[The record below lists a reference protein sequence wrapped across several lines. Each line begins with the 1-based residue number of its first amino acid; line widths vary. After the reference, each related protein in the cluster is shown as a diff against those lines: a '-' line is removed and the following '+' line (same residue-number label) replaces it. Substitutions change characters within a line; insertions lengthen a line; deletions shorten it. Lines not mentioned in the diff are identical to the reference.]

1 MSDFDLKRDDTEN
14 CFCSASG
21 EDGLGILPQRLQE
34 IIDKMPIIC
43 NTFDRNL
50 NIIDCNFKALEV
62 FEMSSKEE
70 LIKNFSALLPEFQ
83 PDGSPSAEKLKSH
96 VKLAFETGSHS
107 FDWVDQKLNGDPVP
121 SYVSLVVFSWK
132 NEQYVVCFAQD
143 MRQYHKARNADRFA
157 KEKIQHVFESLPMPC
172 FVIDEYMQ
180 ISEVNRE
187 VMELFGID
195 DEKLT
200 FESLVSDYSPKY
212 QADGML
218 SKEKA
223 HERFNLAIKSKRT
236 SFEWMHQTSSKEL
249 IPCNLELAQ
258 FEQDGK
264 SFLIA
269 YIEDMRTV
277 NKAAH
282 LEQEVNKLE
291 HLAYIDALTGAYNRA
306 FFMENAEEAFQQC
319 VVDDLPFSLIFLD
332 ADHFK
337 NINDTYGHAVGDEVL
352 KIIVARMRNVLK
364 KDTLTARFGGEE
376 FVVLLPNVNVESA
389 KAIAGR
395 IKNVIN
401 SPPFGVGK
409 LSIPV
414 TASLGIGIRC
424 ETATTL
430 SEVINNADKAL
441 YEAKNAGR
449 NTIAVYCEN

>member
-1 MSDFDLKRDDTEN
+1 MSDFKHDSDHSEH
-14 CFCSASG
+14 CYCGISA
-21 EDGLGILPQRLQE
+21 EDGSGILPHRLQE

-50 NIIDCNFKALEV
+50 NVIDCNYKTLEV
-62 FEMSSKEE
+62 FEVSGKEE
-70 LIKNFSALLPEFQ
+70 YIKLFPKFLPEFQ
-83 PDGSPSAEKLKSH
+83 PDGSRSSEKLNEYI
-96 VKLAFETGSHS
+96 KLAFETGSCS
-107 FDWVDQKLNGDPVP
+107 FDWVDKKLNGDPIQ

-132 NEQYVVCFAQD
+132 SEQYVVCFAQD
-143 MRQYHKARNADRFA
+143 MREHHKARNADRIA
-157 KEKIQHVFESLPMPC
+157 KEKIRHVFDSLPIPC
-172 FVIDEYMQ
+172 FVIDEFMQ

-187 VMELFGID
+187 IVELFD
-195 DEKLT
+195 MPDSELT
-200 FESLVSDYSPKY
+200 FEMLVNDYSPKY
-212 QADGML
+212 QPDGML

-223 HERFNLAIKSKRT
+223 IELLKVAIKSKKT

-249 IPCNLELAQ
+249 IPCNLELAH
-258 FEQDGK
+258 FEQDEK

-269 YIEDMRTV
+269 YIEDMRAV

-306 FFMENAEEAFQQC
+306 FFMENAEETFQQC
-319 VVDDLPFSLIFLD
+319 VVDDLPFSLIFID

-376 FVVLLPNVNVESA
+376 FVVLLPNVNVQSA
-389 KAIAGR
+389 EAIAWR
-395 IKNVIN
+395 ISNKIHT
-401 SPPFGVGK
+401 PPFGVGR

-414 TASLGIGIRC
+414 TASFGIGFRS

-430 SEVINNADKAL
+430 QAIINNADKAL
-441 YEAKNAGR
+441 YAAKNAGR
-449 NTIAVYCEN
+449 NTVVVYSD